1 MDCEVDDDY
10 CDNDIQFTLSPSEGT
25 ENETSNTDDD
35 KLLKLITC
43 QNFDGSF
50 KLESALAE
58 LLDTTLEDIKQGTI
72 FSFIHLAQKL

>member
-58 LLDTTLEDIKQGTI
+58 LLDTTLEDIKQGI